1 MNRNSFQK
9 TRIVGVEDGSFQK
22 NVTKK
27 ALLVAVLV
35 TGSKIEQAKAFMITV
50 DGLDATERLSANI
63 RDWAFDAL
71 LLSGISFAGFNLID
85 PMEVFEAFG
94 KPIIIVSRTKPN
106 NETVKRALR
115 MHFEDWEM
123 RWAIFEKLGPVHK
136 TVTPFGKQPIYL
148 ETIKADV
155 EWASQLVRALA
166 FWGRLPEPLRVARLI
181 ARGLS

>member
-1 MNRNSFQK
+1 M
-9 TRIVGVEDGSFQK
+9 RIVGVEDGSFQK

-35 TGSKIEQAKAFMITV
+35 TGSKIEHVKAFKVTV

-71 LLSGISFAGFNLID
+71 LLSGISFVGFNLID
-85 PMEVFEAFG
+85 PMKVFEAFG
-94 KPIIIVSRTKPN
+94 KPIIIISRTKPN
-106 NETVKRALR
+106 NKTVKRALR
-115 MHFEDWEM
+115 AHFEDWET

-136 TVTPFGKQPIYL
+136 TVTLFGQRPVYL
-148 ETIKADV
+148 EAVYADV
-155 EWASQLVRALA
+155 EWAVQLICALA

>member
-1 MNRNSFQK
+1 M
-9 TRIVGVEDGSFQK
+9 RIIGVEDGSFQK

-35 TGSKIEQAKAFMITV
+35 TGSKIECVKAFTIAV
-50 DGLDATERLSANI
+50 DGLDATERLCANV

-85 PMEVFEAFG
+85 PVKVSEAFG
-94 KPIIIVSRTKPN
+94 TPIVIISRTKPN
-106 NETVKRALR
+106 NKTVKRALQA
-115 MHFEDWEM
+115 HFEDWKT
-123 RWAIFEKLGPVHK
+123 RWAILEKLGPVHK
-136 TVTPFGKQPIYL
+136 TATLFGKQPIYL
-148 ETIKADV
+148 ETVRVDA
-155 EWASQLVRALA
+155 EWAVQLVCALA

>member
-1 MNRNSFQK
+1 MHV
-9 TRIVGVEDGSFQK
+9 VGVEDGSFQK

-35 TGSKIEQAKAFMITV
+35 TGSKIEQVKAFKITV

-63 RDWAFDAL
+63 RNWAFDVL

-85 PMEVFEAFG
+85 PMKVFEAFG
-94 KPIIIVSRTKPN
+94 KPIIIISRTKPN
-106 NETVKRALR
+106 NKTVKRALR
-115 MHFEDWEM
+115 AHFEDWET
-123 RWAIFEKLGPVHK
+123 RWAIFEKLGSVHK
-136 TVTPFGKQPIYL
+136 TVTLFGKQPIYL
-148 ETIKADV
+148 ETVKADA
-155 EWASQLVRALA
+155 EWATQLVCALA

>member
-1 MNRNSFQK
+1 MH
-9 TRIVGVEDGSFQK
+9 IVGVEDGSFQK

-35 TGSKIEQAKAFMITV
+35 TGSKIEQAKAFKVTV

-71 LLSGISFAGFNLID
+71 LLSGISFVGFNLID
-85 PMEVFEAFG
+85 PMKVFEAFG
-94 KPIIIVSRTKPN
+94 KPIIIISRTKPN
-106 NETVKRALR
+106 NKTVKRALR
-115 MHFEDWEM
+115 AHFEDWET

-136 TVTPFGKQPIYL
+136 TVTLFGKRPVYL
-148 ETIKADV
+148 EAVYADV
-155 EWASQLVRALA
+155 EWAAELICALA
-166 FWGRLPEPLRVARLI
+166 FWGRLPEPLRVARLV

>member
-1 MNRNSFQK
+1 MQ
-9 TRIVGVEDGSFQK
+9 IVGVEDGSFQK
-22 NVTKK
+22 NITKK

-35 TGSKIEQAKAFMITV
+35 SESKIEQVKAFKITV

-63 RDWAFDAL
+63 HDWAFDAL

-85 PMEVFEAFG
+85 PVKVFEAFG

-106 NETVKRALR
+106 NKTVRRALR
-115 MHFEDWEM
+115 AHFEDWET

-136 TVTPFGKQPIYL
+136 TVTLFGKQPIYL
-148 ETIKADV
+148 ETVHTDV
-155 EWASQLVRALA
+155 EWAAQLVCALA
-166 FWGRLPEPLRVARLI
+166 FWGRLPEPLRVAGLI

>member
-1 MNRNSFQK
+1 M
-9 TRIVGVEDGSFQK
+9 RIVGVEDGSFQK

-35 TGSKIEQAKAFMITV
+35 TGSKIEHVKAFKVTV

-85 PMEVFEAFG
+85 PMKVFETFG
-94 KPIIIVSRTKPN
+94 KPIIIISRTKPN
-106 NETVKRALR
+106 NKTVKKALQA
-115 MHFEDWEM
+115 HFEDWKT
-123 RWAIFEKLGPVHK
+123 RWAIFEELGPVHR
-136 TVTPFGKQPIYL
+136 TVTLFGKQPIYL
-148 ETIKADV
+148 ETVHADA
-155 EWASQLVRALA
+155 EWASQLVCGLA

>member
-1 MNRNSFQK
+1 M
-9 TRIVGVEDGSFQK
+9 RIVGVEDGSFQK

-35 TGSKIEQAKAFMITV
+35 TGSKIEQAKAFKVTV

-63 RDWAFDAL
+63 HDWAFDAL

-85 PMEVFEAFG
+85 PMKVFEAFG

-106 NETVKRALR
+106 NKTVKRALQA
-115 MHFEDWEM
+115 HFEDWET
-123 RWAIFEKLGPVHK
+123 RWAIFEKLGSVHK
-136 TVTPFGKQPIYL
+136 TFSLFGKRPVYL
-148 ETIKADV
+148 EAVYADV
-155 EWASQLVRALA
+155 EWAAQLICALA

>member
-1 MNRNSFQK
+1 M
-9 TRIVGVEDGSFQK
+9 RIVGVEDGSFQK

-35 TGSKIEQAKAFMITV
+35 TGSKIEQVKAFNITV
-50 DGLDATERLSANI
+50 DGLDAAERLSANI
-63 RDWAFDAL
+63 RDWAFDVL

-85 PMEVFEAFG
+85 PMKVFEAFG
-94 KPIIIVSRTKPN
+94 KPIIIIARTKPN
-106 NETVKRALR
+106 NKAVKRALR
-115 MHFEDWEM
+115 AHFEDWET

-136 TVTPFGKQPIYL
+136 TVTLFGKQPIYL
-148 ETIKADV
+148 ETVHADA
-155 EWASQLVRALA
+155 EWAVQLVCALA

>member
-9 TRIVGVEDGSFQK
+9 MHIVGVEDGSFQK

-35 TGSKIEQAKAFMITV
+35 SGSKIEHVKAFKITV

-85 PMEVFEAFG
+85 PMKVFEAFG
-94 KPIIIVSRTKPN
+94 KPIIIISRTKPN
-106 NETVKRALR
+106 NKTVNRVLRA
-115 MHFEDWEM
+115 HFEDWEM
-123 RWAIFEKLGPVHK
+123 RWVIFEKLGPVHK
-136 TVTPFGKQPIYL
+136 TLSLFGKRPVYL
-148 ETIKADV
+148 EAVYADV
-155 EWASQLVRALA
+155 EWAAQLVCALA
-166 FWGRLPEPLRVARLI
+166 FWSRLPEPLRVARLI

>member
-1 MNRNSFQK
+1 M
-9 TRIVGVEDGSFQK
+9 RIVGVEDGSFQK

-35 TGSKIEQAKAFMITV
+35 TGSKIEHAKAFKITV

-63 RDWAFDAL
+63 RDWAFDVL

-85 PMEVFEAFG
+85 PLKVFEAFG
-94 KPIIIVSRTKPN
+94 KPIIIVSRTRPN
-106 NETVKRALR
+106 NKTVKKALR
-115 MHFEDWEM
+115 THFEDWEK

-136 TVTPFGKQPIYL
+136 MVTSFGKQPIYL
-148 ETIKADV
+148 ETVNADAG
-155 EWASQLVRALA
+155 WASQLVRALA
-166 FWGRLPEPLRVARLI
+166 FLGRIPEPLRVARLI